1 MEKGTDR
8 EAELCGRKR
17 SLKYGGVE
25 MILTMVVSE
34 GNQDRRQI
42 DVMIKPEQR
51 IQEVY
56 RELLENGYFAPVSHE
71 RQIRVYSFR
80 QEGYVNPMLT
90 FRQGG
95 IYGGD
100 ILGIL

>member
-1 MEKGTDR
+1 
-8 EAELCGRKR
+8 
-17 SLKYGGVE
+17 
-25 MILTMVVSE
+25 MILTIIADEKLV
-34 GNQDRRQI
+34 DI
-42 DVMIKPEQR
+42 MIKPEQR

-56 RELLENGYFAPVSHE
+56 RGLLENGYFRPVCCT

-100 ILGIL
+100 ILRII